1 MTGLPPEQLA
11 EALAASPAIRHLGLS
26 VLSCDPAIPTLAL
39 EMPLLPAHE
48 RLSGSNQFHGGPI
61 ASLIDTA
68 GDFAV
73 ALALG
78 NGVPTINLRIDYL
91 RPASGPGLIA
101 TATARRIGRTIAV
114 CDVDVT
120 DSLGRLV
127 AIGRGT
133 YGAPTS

>member
-1 MTGLPPEQLA
+1 MSGLPPGQLA
-11 EALAASPAIRHLGLS
+11 EALAASPAIRHLGLRI
-26 VLSCDPAIPTLAL
+26 VSCDAAVPSLTLG
-39 EMPLLPAHE
+39 MPLLPPHE
-48 RLSGSNQFHGGPI
+48 RLAGSGQFHGGPI
-61 ASLIDTA
+61 ASLVDTA

-91 RPASGPGLIA
+91 RPAPGPELIA

-120 DSLGRLV
+120 DSAGRLV

-133 YGAPTS
+133 YGAPAA